1 LRASIVVAGPPLL
14 GPFVVQDPREV
25 MQRGLQFAP
34 ELALGLRQTACVPP
48 AVIQGT
54 ADTVVHPQCASQLA
68 AQALES
74 LRRAGVAVTRHDA
87 SAADSPTV
95 IDYRS
100 GDVLCLRRVD
110 VPGLS
115 HEWTGGPAGHPFC
128 ARDGYPLTE
137 LCRQFLSETGILP
150 RDRALTLPR

>member
-1 LRASIVVAGPPLL
+1 MVRWLVDQLQSLRTCIAVRL
-14 GPFVVQDPREV
+14 GLWRGQWRHGVVQV
-25 MQRGLQFAP
+25 S
-34 ELALGLRQTACVPP
+34 
-48 AVIQGT
+48 
-54 ADTVVHPQCASQLA
+54 TVVHPQCASQLA

-87 SAADSPTV
+87 STADSPTV

-150 RDRALTLPR
+150 RDRPLKW

>member
-1 LRASIVVAGPPLL
+1 LRASVVVAGPPLL

-25 MQRGLQFAP
+25 MNRGLLVAP
-34 ELALGLRQTACVPP
+34 ELALGLRQTACVPL
-48 AVIQGT
+48 AVIQGA

-74 LRRAGVAVTRHDA
+74 LRRAGVAVTRHDE
-87 SAADSPTV
+87 SAADPATV

-100 GDVLCLRRVD
+100 GDVVRLRRIE

-115 HEWTGGPAGHPFC
+115 HEWTGGPGGHPFC
-128 ARDGYPLTE
+128 ARDGYALTE
-137 LCRQFLSETGILP
+137 VCRQFLSDTGALP
-150 RDRALTLPR
+150 RGRTLKWPP